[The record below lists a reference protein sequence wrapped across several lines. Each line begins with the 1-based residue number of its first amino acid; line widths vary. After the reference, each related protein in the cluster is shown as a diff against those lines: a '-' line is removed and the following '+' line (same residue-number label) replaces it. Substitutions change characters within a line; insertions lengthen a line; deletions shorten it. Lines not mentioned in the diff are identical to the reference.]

1 LEQISMASTLQLN
14 ELETNAEIKACC
26 AAVYES
32 DWARLLLGPSLHPG
46 GLTLTERLGDL
57 MGLGPGQRVLDV
69 AAGSGASALFLAERF
84 GCQVTGIDYGAES
97 VALAN
102 KAAAEAGLAGLV
114 HFRQA
119 DAEGLPFDDS
129 SFDAL
134 ICECAFCTFPDKP
147 TAAAEMTRVLRPEG
161 RLGLSDIT
169 RSGSLPAEL
178 DTLLAYVACIADAQP
193 AEIYANYLTTAGL
206 TVNQIETHDQALS
219 QLVHDMRGKLLG
231 AELLLNLKKIDL
243 PGADFAQARAI
254 ARSAN
259 EAIKEGK
266 LGYSLLLAIR

>member
-1 LEQISMASTLQLN
+1 MANTLQLD
-14 ELETNAEIKACC
+14 ELQTNAEIKACC

-84 GCQVTGIDYGAES
+84 GCHVTGIDYGAES

-102 KAAAEAGLAGLV
+102 KAAADAGLAERV
-114 HFRQA
+114 NFRQA
-119 DAEGLPFDDS
+119 DAEGLPFEDS

-161 RLGLSDIT
+161 QLGLSDIT

-193 AEIYANYLTTAGL
+193 AEKYVDYLTTAGL
-206 TVNQIETHDQALS
+206 TVNQVEPHDQALS

-259 EAIKEGK
+259 EAIKQGK
-266 LGYSLLLAIR
+266 LGYSLLLAVR